1 VPGPGEL
8 SRFPNQMPPRALA
21 ISAPMPLC
29 VAVSAPCGLLRPRV
43 AVPCVLSVALSIYMS
58 AARAAVRHGYISL
71 FGPYPPMGCRPMHSP
86 FVLSAG
92 SPPPPICFLPP
103 PACACGAVRSPACFF
118 FSTALF
124 MSAALRPRLSL
135 SLLQPCLWAFYLSQ
149 PELGTNTASLRAP
162 NRPLS
167 GSMAFLDH
175 LGLNTVQK
183 SKGKA
188 KNPLNGAR
196 Q

>member
-1 VPGPGEL
+1 VGERTGKPRHNSECNPHVPRR
-8 SRFPNQMPPRALA
+8 SRRAN
-21 ISAPMPLC
+21 
-29 VAVSAPCGLLRPRV
+29 R
-43 AVPCVLSVALSIYMS
+43 
-58 AARAAVRHGYISL
+58 
-71 FGPYPPMGCRPMHSP
+71 
-86 FVLSAG
+86 
-92 SPPPPICFLPP
+92 
-103 PACACGAVRSPACFF
+103 
-118 FSTALF
+118 STASGESWL
-124 MSAALRPRLSL
+124 P
-135 SLLQPCLWAFYLSQ
+135 WASQ

-167 GSMAFLDH
+167 GSAAFLGH